1 MPASG
6 PLPVDVPGVVS
17 GWDALLSRFGTRS
30 IAEALAPAIGYA
42 SEGFPVAE
50 LMAAE
55 WQAGAERLAQDPAAA
70 RTFLPDGKAP
80 VMGAIFRN
88 PRLADS
94 LARIAAEGK
103 DAFYTGALARA
114 IAADLQARGG
124 LLTADD
130 LAAHT
135 ADWVDTISTTY
146 RGYAVHELPPSTQG
160 FVALEMLN
168 ILEGFDIAAMGHNS
182 ADHLHVVAEAKKIAF
197 ADRGA
202 YLADRAF
209 VPPSLLATLLSKDY
223 AARRRQDIDM
233 ARARH
238 LSPRRARRPA
248 RQPRRSSPAA
258 TAATRST
265 SPPPTARA
273 TSSRSSSRCSAAS
286 APASSPATPAS
297 PCTTAARASRSR
309 RGIPTRSGRASGRC
323 TRWCRR

>member
-1 MPASG
+1 
-6 PLPVDVPGVVS
+6 
-17 GWDALLSRFGTRS
+17 
-30 IAEALAPAIGYA
+30 
-42 SEGFPVAE
+42 
-50 LMAAE
+50 MAAE
-55 WQAGAERLAQDPAAA
+55 WQACAERLAQDPAAA

-80 VMGAIFRN
+80 VMGEMFAE
-88 PRLADS
+88 PA
-94 LARIAAEGK
+94 ARRQPGAHRRARART
-103 DAFYTGALARA
+103 AFYTGALAQA

-124 LLTADD
+124 LLTARRPGG
-130 LAAHT
+130 AHRRLGGHDQHDAIVAT
-135 ADWVDTISTTY
+135 TSTSC
-146 RGYAVHELPPSTQG
+146 RPAPRA

-182 ADHLHVVAEAKKIAF
+182 ADYLHVVAEAKKIAF

-209 VPPSLLATLLSKDY
+209 VPPTTCWRRCCRRST
-223 AARRRQDIDM
+223 RRR
-233 ARARH
+233 
-238 LSPRRARRPA
+238 RRARTSTWPGPGAIAAGGA
-248 RQPRRSSPAA
+248 RAVGAVGRAANSPAA
-258 TAATRST
+258 IAATPST

-309 RGIPTRSGRASGRC
+309 RGIPTRSARASGRC

>member
-1 MPASG
+1 
-6 PLPVDVPGVVS
+6 
-17 GWDALLSRFGTRS
+17 
-30 IAEALAPAIGYA
+30 
-42 SEGFPVAE
+42 
-50 LMAAE
+50 
-55 WQAGAERLAQDPAAA
+55 
-70 RTFLPDGKAP
+70 
-80 VMGAIFRN
+80 MGAMFRN

-168 ILEGFDIAAMGHNS
+168 ILEGFDISAMGHNS

-197 ADRGA
+197 ADCEA

-209 VPPSLLATLLSKDY
+209 VPPSVLATLVSKEY

-233 ARARH
+233 ARAGRIA
-238 LSPRRARRPA
+238 PARWTQR
-248 RQPRRSSPAA
+248 RQPRRSGLRPAA
-258 TAATRST
+258 TAVTVATVATVATPST

-286 APASSPATPAS
+286 VPASSPATPAS

-309 RGIPTRSGRASGRC
+309 LGIPTRSGRASDRC
-323 TRWCRR
+323 TPWCRR

>member
-1 MPASG
+1 
-6 PLPVDVPGVVS
+6 
-17 GWDALLSRFGTRS
+17 
-30 IAEALAPAIGYA
+30 
-42 SEGFPVAE
+42 
-50 LMAAE
+50 
-55 WQAGAERLAQDPAAA
+55 
-70 RTFLPDGKAP
+70 
-80 VMGAIFRN
+80 MGAIFRN

-103 DAFYTGALARA
+103 DAFYTGALAQA

-124 LLTADD
+124 LVTADD

-135 ADWVDTISTTY
+135 ADWVDPISTTY
-146 RGYAVHELPPSTQG
+146 RGYDVHEMPPSTQG

-233 ARARH
+233 ARARTY
-238 LSPRRARRPA
+238 RPGA
-248 RQPRRSSPAA
+248 VDAAGQPRRNSPAA

-297 PCTTAARASRSR
+297 PCTTAARASRWR
-309 RGIPTRSGRASGRC
+309 RDIPTRSGRASGRC
-323 TRWCRR
+323 TPWCRR